1 MADTKNVATLGP
13 YILRVQ
19 AGALFLANEIAQKI
33 ENMYPLEEG
42 TLRTAVGPAAYVP
55 LKDPPSGAAGVTTFG
70 TKGDRPFSAMRTQ
83 AEITSGLV
91 AGAPDGREID
101 NTVPVY
107 GKHQHGIYHAL
118 LKGGERDV
126 LLLHTGPEL
135 WEFRGWS
142 GNWRQLLSNPA
153 SPHGLQA
160 ELPDDSATRFPTQF
174 ESTGNGIV
182 VVPQG
187 GRAYFY
193 DGDKMVALGF
203 SEVPSAPMPRGPQ
216 DSSGSVETDN
226 DEDNDATN
234 LRNATGKGV
243 NDTGYAHDGT
253 FFVDTDK
260 LEAGMT
266 YGFGTGNLGTTSGV
280 SGSISSLDESTFSAL
295 SSNSGWL
302 EAGEWKCRVQL
313 VDEYGNLS
321 ALSSPSEVV
330 RISRQPA
337 NAKKKSSGLPKTSA
351 LDIRRKF
358 NPDFLMKQ
366 IAWAGVPT
374 GPDHC
379 VGRILYRTK
388 DLLNS
393 GDTNYYEITPNAVP
407 TATAFA
413 TMPDNVTTIY
423 PDNTSDAALAVPP
436 IEVAPVPQFS
446 LCRMAFG
453 RLWIANIPGA
463 PGLLRPSLPGRW
475 GTFPVGLELFPD
487 PKGGEITGLWRT
499 DQGLLVFTSDS
510 VFLVAPSDDGLRFV
524 AAPIS
529 SGVGCAAPNSIQ
541 TLPDGRVIWL
551 GSDGFYTYD
560 GASVAPVAETLRK
573 FFRKVTTSRL
583 PQACSLQDA
592 RTREYRCWVSI
603 NGSVENNAC
612 LVYDGVG
619 WRTRTDTIARDACVT
634 QDHRGYPLIAG
645 HVAGDTDFTYGGVY
659 LLDHS
664 GNRQDTTGLQ
674 EEVDSREAI
683 IETAW
688 MEGTKSKDKKTA
700 RVAYLWLR
708 ETENADISIEVL
720 RDWRNEITET
730 VTLQRYSTADPPT
743 FYGSTLGATGAK
755 FSDRRPFWTRAE
767 VYLPSAGTFKFR
779 IRGKGF
785 WEFVAITID
794 EVPRGYGGA
803 QIPP

>member
-55 LKDPPSGAAGVTTFG
+55 LKDPPTGAAVG
-70 TKGDRPFSAMRTQ
+70 TKGDRPFSAIRTQ

-91 AGAPDGREID
+91 LSAASGREID

-142 GNWRQLLSNPA
+142 GNWRQLLSKPA
-153 SPHGLQA
+153 RPRGLQA
-160 ELPDDSATRFPTQF
+160 ALADDSATRFPTQF

-193 DGDKMVALGF
+193 DGDKMVTLGF

-216 DSSGSVETDN
+216 DSSGSVETEADGG
-226 DEDNDATN
+226 D
-234 LRNATGKGV
+234 LINATGKGV

-253 FFVDTDK
+253 FFADTDK

-280 SGSISSLDESTFSAL
+280 SGSISSLDSSTFSAL

-337 NAKKKSSGLPKTSA
+337 NVKKKESGLPKTSA
-351 LDIRRKF
+351 LDIKRKF

-379 VGRILYRTK
+379 VGRL
-388 DLLNS
+388 
-393 GDTNYYEITPNAVP
+393 
-407 TATAFA
+407 
-413 TMPDNVTTIY
+413 
-423 PDNTSDAALAVPP
+423 
-436 IEVAPVPQFS
+436 S
-446 LCRMAFG
+446 L
-453 RLWIANIPGA
+453 IHI
-463 PGLLRPSLPGRW
+463 
-475 GTFPVGLELFPD
+475 
-487 PKGGEITGLWRT
+487 
-499 DQGLLVFTSDS
+499 
-510 VFLVAPSDDGLRFV
+510 
-524 AAPIS
+524 
-529 SGVGCAAPNSIQ
+529 
-541 TLPDGRVIWL
+541 
-551 GSDGFYTYD
+551 
-560 GASVAPVAETLRK
+560 
-573 FFRKVTTSRL
+573 
-583 PQACSLQDA
+583 
-592 RTREYRCWVSI
+592 
-603 NGSVENNAC
+603 
-612 LVYDGVG
+612 
-619 WRTRTDTIARDACVT
+619 
-634 QDHRGYPLIAG
+634 
-645 HVAGDTDFTYGGVY
+645 
-659 LLDHS
+659 
-664 GNRQDTTGLQ
+664 
-674 EEVDSREAI
+674 
-683 IETAW
+683 
-688 MEGTKSKDKKTA
+688 
-700 RVAYLWLR
+700 
-708 ETENADISIEVL
+708 
-720 RDWRNEITET
+720 
-730 VTLQRYSTADPPT
+730 
-743 FYGSTLGATGAK
+743 
-755 FSDRRPFWTRAE
+755 
-767 VYLPSAGTFKFR
+767 
-779 IRGKGF
+779 
-785 WEFVAITID
+785 
-794 EVPRGYGGA
+794 
-803 QIPP
+803 

>member
-1 MADTKNVATLGP
+1 MADTRNVATLGP

-42 TLRTAVGPAAYVP
+42 SLRTAIGPATYVP
-55 LKDPPSGAAGVTTFG
+55 RKEDPLAPSPTTPG
-70 TKGDRPFSAMRTQ
+70 GKGDRPLSAIRTQ
-83 AEITSGLV
+83 AETTAGVIVGSPSGR
-91 AGAPDGREID
+91 AID
-101 NTVPVY
+101 NTAPVY

-160 ELPDDSATRFPTQF
+160 ELPDDNAARFPTQF

-187 GRAYFY
+187 SRAYFY
-193 DGDKMVALGF
+193 DGDKLVPLGF
-203 SEVPSAPMPRGPQ
+203 SELPSAPMPRGPQ
-216 DSSGSVETDN
+216 DSSGSVQTNTANPDGAET
-226 DEDNDATN
+226 AT
-234 LRNATGKGV
+234 NATGQGV
-243 NDTGYAHDGT
+243 NDTSYAHDGT

-260 LEAGMT
+260 LESGMT
-266 YGFGTGNLGTTSGV
+266 YGFGTCNLGTTSGV
-280 SGSISSLDESTFSAL
+280 SGSVSSMATDVFSAL

-321 ALSSPSEVV
+321 ALSSPSEVL

-337 NAKKKSSGLPKTSA
+337 NARKKASGLPSTDV

-366 IAWAGVPT
+366 IAWAGVSK

-393 GDTNYYEITPNAVP
+393 GDTGYYEITPNAVP

-453 RLWIANIPGA
+453 RLWIANVPGA
-463 PGLLRPSLPGRW
+463 PGLIRPSLPGRW

-487 PKGGEITGLWRT
+487 PKGGEITGMWRT
-499 DQGLLVFTSDS
+499 NKGLIVFTSDS
-510 VFLVAPSDDGLRFV
+510 VFLVGPSDDGLRFV
-524 AAPIS
+524 AAPVS
-529 SGVGCAAPNSIQ
+529 SGAGCAAPNSIQ

-551 GSDGFYTYD
+551 GFDNFYTYD
-560 GASVAPVAETLRK
+560 GVNVAPVGDQLRRT
-573 FFRKVTTSRL
+573 FRKVTTSRL
-583 PQACSLQDA
+583 AQACSIQDP
-592 RTREYRCWVSI
+592 RTREYRCWVST
-603 NGSVENNAC
+603 NGSTENDTC
-612 LVYDGVG
+612 LIYDGTG
-619 WRTRTDTIARDACVT
+619 WRIRTDTIARDACVT
-634 QDHRGYPLIAG
+634 QDHRNYPLIAG
-645 HVAGDTDFTYGGVY
+645 HTAGDTKLAYGGVY

-674 EEVDSREAI
+674 AEIDSREAV

-688 MEGTKSKDKKTA
+688 MEGKKSKDKKTA

-720 RDWRNEITET
+720 RDWRNKTTET

-743 FYGSTLGATGAK
+743 FYGATLGSQGAK
-755 FSDRRPFWTRAE
+755 FADRRPFWTRAE

-779 IRGKGF
+779 IRGTGF
-785 WEFVAITID
+785 WEFVGITID
-794 EVPRGYGGA
+794 EAPRSYGGA